1 MTTTDESTKVCSLA
15 LELEQLE
22 HAAQAAATLTGLVRD
37 GRTSNE
43 AEAKRLPTLAGAVV
57 NLLGSRLR
65 DLRRVVR
72 GQRDPGE
79 FWNQDC
85 NTIPIPNADDDQD
98 VRFASWSDG
107 ERAERACADIARIQ
121 TGASKKRGAFHPRM
135 RRAA

>member
-22 HAAQAAATLTGLVRD
+22 HVAQAAATLTGLVRD

-43 AEAKRLPTLAGAVV
+43 AEARRLPTLAGAIV

-79 FWNQDC
+79 FWNPTCD
-85 NTIPIPNADDDQD
+85 TVPVPDADDDPD

-107 ERAERACADIARIQ
+107 ERAERACADMARFKAGTQ
-121 TGASKKRGAFHPRM
+121 ERRGTFHPRM